1 MKKFKFLGIA
11 VLIILL
17 KINCTGQDLP
27 KVNALTA
34 DSLASGNYKDV
45 FTSFFQLAVNDLTGP
60 QKELSF
66 TSNPFAIMAR
76 GNPSLVVDT
85 SYVKYRH
92 LRDLNFNTD
101 LLIDSAYHIK
111 GFSFGMKYALV
122 NKRDETVSK
131 GFIDQASQ
139 KDEFDTLAYY
149 IGRIVKDKK
158 VDPDLKKRFEAT
170 VPSWLHDPT
179 VTFGSLDKDVQQYL
193 DTIISQHHIT
203 DIQDSIKKNPNYNFY
218 SSSQIRFQALKEAW
232 QQKPLWTV
240 GVTGTFKPDSSLG
253 NSLTA
258 SNAILSTEFLVGL
271 NSPKNK
277 IKLELDL
284 KATDSCNNDST
295 IYHQN
300 IIRNVFSFEPGINFV
315 FKSKK
320 LDKPFFEFKF
330 SGGFTHVF
338 SKLYP
343 SEQANIS
350 TLNGVIR
357 IRLINDLWVPI
368 AIKIDQ
374 NGHVYGSIN
383 LKMNFT
389 TFANLLKS

>member
-1 MKKFKFLGIA
+1 M
-11 VLIILL
+11 
-17 KINCTGQDLP
+17 
-27 KVNALTA
+27 
-34 DSLASGNYKDV
+34 
-45 FTSFFQLAVNDLTGP
+45 
-60 QKELSF
+60 
-66 TSNPFAIMAR
+66 
-76 GNPSLVVDT
+76 
-85 SYVKYRH
+85 
-92 LRDLNFNTD
+92 
-101 LLIDSAYHIK
+101 
-111 GFSFGMKYALV
+111 
-122 NKRDETVSK
+122 
-131 GFIDQASQ
+131 
-139 KDEFDTLAYY
+139 
-149 IGRIVKDKK
+149 
-158 VDPDLKKRFEAT
+158 
-170 VPSWLHDPT
+170 
-179 VTFGSLDKDVQQYL
+179 
-193 DTIISQHHIT
+193 
-203 DIQDSIKKNPNYNFY
+203 
-218 SSSQIRFQALKEAW
+218 
-232 QQKPLWTV
+232 
-240 GVTGTFKPDSSLG
+240 G